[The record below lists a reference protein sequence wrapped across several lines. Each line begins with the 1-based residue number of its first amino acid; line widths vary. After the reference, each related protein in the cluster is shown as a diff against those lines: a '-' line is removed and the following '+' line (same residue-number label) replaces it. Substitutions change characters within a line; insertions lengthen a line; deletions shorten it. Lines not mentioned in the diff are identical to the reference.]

1 MPVLPTNV
9 ISVAVGTRV
18 NVWAQAH
25 GGVWLIYTSV
35 PTRTLSTKKVMTFI
49 SSIFLDSVLRFFLY
63 YFSSYET
70 SQSVGEAKTGES
82 REKPHDTPASRT
94 WLVSHFAQCG
104 T

>member
-1 MPVLPTNV
+1 MQVLPTNV

-18 NVWAQAH
+18 KVWAQAR

-49 SSIFLDSVLRFFLY
+49 SSIFLDSVLRPFPY
-63 YFSSYET
+63 YFNSYET
-70 SQSVGEAKTGES
+70 DQLEGWAKTGES

-94 WLVSHFAQCG
+94 WLVSHFVQCG
-104 T
+104 D